1 VRALNKKVAYGAIIV
16 IALAV
21 AIGGAWA
28 LASAQSIDNETC
40 GQAHTTRLGLKART
54 WFEWRWGLPSRL
66 VQVSL
71 EYNETVMD
79 ILRSNEETSEL
90 LNQGYNV
97 VSIRPVI
104 RAYIEGDGT
113 VVFKAQQA
121 LVVLSNG
128 SVTVMYL
135 VDISSR
141 AVTHIATINIS
152 ALKELR
158 CWRSYSVKH

>member
-1 VRALNKKVAYGAIIV
+1 MNKKVAYGVIIV

-28 LASAQSIDNETC
+28 LASAQSTDNETC
-40 GQAHTTRLGLKART
+40 GQAHITRLGLKART

-66 VQVSL
+66 VQVSP

-79 ILRSNEETSEL
+79 ILRSNEETSKL
-90 LNQGYNV
+90 LAQGYNV
-97 VSIRPVI
+97 ISIRPVI

-121 LVVLSNG
+121 LVVLSDG
-128 SVTVMYL
+128 SATVTYL

-152 ALKELR
+152 ALKKLR
-158 CWRSYSVKH
+158 GCCSYGVKR

>member
-1 VRALNKKVAYGAIIV
+1 VRALNKKVAYGVIIV
-16 IALAV
+16 IALAI

-40 GQAHTTRLGLKART
+40 GQARTTRLGLKART

-79 ILRSNEETSEL
+79 ILHSNEETSKL
-90 LNQGYNV
+90 LAQGYNV
-97 VSIRPVI
+97 ISIRPVI

-121 LVVLSNG
+121 LVVLSDG
-128 SVTVMYL
+128 SVTVTYL

-158 CWRSYSVKH
+158 CCCSYGVKR